1 MPPFAAMRWCCHVEQ
16 SELYGPTRD
25 FKQFSCGGSA
35 RCEGLWWG
43 QDNGS
48 CARLELLYLSV
59 SLFLPQL
66 NSTHNIKGGCCQ
78 FTDTLTDSL
87 MQDYQGVVTQDIPE
101 YQWNVRGV
109 HGEDSHTPT
118 RILGIGTHQQK
129 LHREW
134 SRQQIICSD
143 VQDYFERSKQ
153 IVK

>member
-1 MPPFAAMRWCCHVEQ
+1 MLPFPPCWALPRGAEWGLTR
-16 SELYGPTRD
+16 PTRD
-25 FKQFSCGGSA
+25 FKQSVVGDQPDLKGCDERQDKGSF
-35 RCEGLWWG
+35 
-43 QDNGS
+43 
-48 CARLELLYLSV
+48 ARLELYLSV

-143 VQDYFERSKQ
+143 VQDYFERSSK
-153 IVK
+153 